1 MRTTSDLYK
10 TLLADPAHVKE
21 SRLTIGGVIYEESQ
35 IVSLS
40 TSEPLFAQD
49 TVSIGGAVAREIDF
63 AAFLDDSVPKR
74 AQIIHEVRL
83 VLGDEVSEW
92 LQKGVYYI
100 NTRSRDPLTG
110 VTTVHGFDA
119 MLMAEQEWIPPAKE
133 RFPMSM
139 KEAVELTAA
148 ALGLEID
155 SRTTFKT
162 GNAYKV
168 DYPVADAD
176 ESEEQQAKGLSIRQM
191 WRWVAAAHG
200 GNFIINDVGQLRLV
214 PLNALPEASGY
225 LVTETGS
232 PITFG
237 GVRILLSANAS
248 SGSNSDDTTFV
259 GRQAAYI
266 EDIPAMEPIGK
277 VILKV
282 DDNNAYVSKSDTVGV
297 TLEAD
302 CAYGS
307 QRIAD
312 DLLAQLQGYVYR
324 PVQAEDALID
334 PAAELGDG
342 ITISGVYTVLA
353 QKDTLWDALSAAD
366 IGAPGSAEMES
377 EFRFTSA
384 AEMKFQYQ
392 LATTRSLIAKNSES
406 VQILVERTDGVEQ
419 EISYIQVDLEGIT
432 QRVQDAEGNIGA
444 LELTATQLT
453 AQIAGKIDGNEAQA
467 LIDLSLDGLTLSAS
481 NGATSSTIT
490 LKAGDT
496 VIDSA
501 KVSFTGVVTFS
512 ALGEAPGRGDTI
524 INGGWIDTDTL
535 FATNL
540 MGEYIYL
547 LDEDED
553 DAGTIRITSATSASA
568 AVEILSYGALRLVAE
583 DGAVYLEAGGESL
596 SIDYVAGNGYTVAV
610 STDFIPND
618 SGWLDLGIYDYQ
630 WRNVFATQTYAEAAE
645 ADTSDRN
652 KKNSITYDLDRY
664 DPFFDRLLPAAF
676 KLNNGTS
683 GRYHLGLI
691 AQDVERA
698 LTECGIPTSD
708 FAGFIKIEDSY
719 ALRYGEFI
727 ALLIWQVLM
736 LKARVRELEVKA

>member
-21 SRLTIGGVIYEESQ
+21 NRLTIGGVIYDESQ

-63 AAFLDDSVPKR
+63 AAFLDESVPKR

-83 VLGDEVSEW
+83 RLEDEVSEW

-100 NTRSRDPLTG
+100 DTRSRDPLTG

-119 MLMAEQEWIPPAKE
+119 MLMAEQEWIPPAKDK
-133 RFPMSM
+133 FPMDM
-139 KEAVELTAA
+139 KTAVELTAA
-148 ALGLEID
+148 TLGLTID
-155 SRTTFKT
+155 PRTTFKT
-162 GNAYKV
+162 GDAYKV

-214 PLNALPEASGY
+214 PLNALPEETGY
-225 LVTETGS
+225 LVTEAGR

-237 GVRILLSANAS
+237 GVRILLNANAS
-248 SGSNSDDTTFV
+248 GGDAGGDKVFV
-259 GRQAAYI
+259 GNRAVQA
-266 EDIPAMEPIGK
+266 EGIPAMDPIGK
-277 VILKV
+277 IVLKV
-282 DDNNAYVSKSDTVGV
+282 DNNNAYVSGSDTGGL

-307 QRIAD
+307 KQMAD

-353 QKDTLWDALSAAD
+353 QKDTLWDLLSAAD
-366 IGAPGSAEMES
+366 IGAPGSAELES
-377 EFRFTSA
+377 EFRFTSSA
-384 AEMKFQYQ
+384 AEKFQYQ

-453 AQIAGKIDGNEAQA
+453 AQIAGKIDGTEAQA
-467 LIDLSLDGLTLSAS
+467 LIDLSLDGLTLSVS
-481 NGATSSTIT
+481 NGATSSTIS

-496 VIDSA
+496 TIDSA
-501 KVSFTGVVTFS
+501 TVKFTGVVTFS
-512 ALGEAPGRGDTI
+512 DLEDAPGRGDTTI
-524 INGGWIDTDTL
+524 HGGWIDTDTL

-547 LDEDED
+547 LDEDEA
-553 DAGTIRITSATSASA
+553 DAGTIRITDASSADA
-568 AVEILSYGALRLVAE
+568 AVQMLSYGALRLVAE

-596 SIDYVAGNGYTVAV
+596 TIDYVKGNGYTIAA

-618 SGWLDLGIYDYQ
+618 SGWLDLGLYDYQ
-630 WRNVFATQTYAEAAE
+630 WRNIYSTQTYAEAAE

-652 KKNSITYDLDRY
+652 KKNSITYDLARY
-664 DPFFDRLLPAAF
+664 DAFFDLLLPAAF

-683 GRYHLGLI
+683 GRLHMGMI
-691 AQDVERA
+691 AQDVEQA
-698 LTECGIPTSD
+698 LAECGIPTSD

-727 ALLIWQVLM
+727 ALLIDQVQK
-736 LKARVRELEVKA
+736 LKARVTELEVKA